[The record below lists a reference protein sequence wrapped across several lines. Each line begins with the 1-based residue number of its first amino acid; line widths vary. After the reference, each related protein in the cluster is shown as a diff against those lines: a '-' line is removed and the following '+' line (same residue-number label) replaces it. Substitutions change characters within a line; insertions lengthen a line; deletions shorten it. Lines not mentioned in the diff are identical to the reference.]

1 LTHTVLATDTLLSL
15 PRSGV
20 FGLLQLVAFV
30 QVVRSHLPAKQFQTL
45 LTVFVVAVFVIAF
58 AALVAMTM
66 SGTIAPWT
74 GRFYSLWDTGYAKI
88 HSAFCHLELDHL
100 ALVTD

>member
-1 LTHTVLATDTLLSL
+1 M
-15 PRSGV
+15 
-20 FGLLQLVAFV
+20 

-88 HSAFCHLELDHL
+88 HSAYPSNVSAYQVKTNETSPSL
-100 ALVTD
+100 AIA